1 MYTVLFFVIIAILVL
16 DFALESILDHLN
28 GKNASAT
35 LPAEVSDIYDAEK
48 YKKQQ
53 EYFVA
58 NEKFG
63 LVSGVFGFVVMMLMF
78 FLFGFA
84 FVDGLARSWVNDTIL
99 VALVFFGILYYAND
113 VISLPFEY
121 YKTFVIEEK
130 FGFNKMTKKLFA
142 MDTIKGWLMTAVLG
156 GGIIALLVWLYEVLG
171 EYFWLAGWALMSF
184 ISIFL
189 MMFYSNLIVPLFNKQ
204 TPLEEGELRTA
215 IEEFCGKVGFK
226 LDNLFVMDGS
236 KRTTKAN
243 AYFTGLGAKKRIVLY
258 DTLISTL
265 STEEIV
271 AVLAHEIGHY
281 KKKHT
286 MRMLFISLL
295 NSGVIFYLLSL
306 VLGSY
311 SQLCAEALGVDVNSV
326 FAGASDYADS
336 TRLFHLGLIVFG
348 VLYTPISTLLGIGLN
363 VLSRKNEYEADN
375 FAKEHGLAEPLAGAL
390 RKLSMSSLSNLT
402 PHPAYVFFHYSHPT
416 LLQRLRNLKK

>member
-1 MYTVLFFVIIAILVL
+1 MYTTLFFVIIAILVL
-16 DFALESILDHLN
+16 DFALESVLDYLN
-28 GKNASAT
+28 AKNASVT
-35 LPAEVSDIYDAEK
+35 LPEEVSDIYDAEK

-53 EYFVA
+53 EYFKA

-84 FVDGLARSWVNDTIL
+84 FVDNLARSWVEGAIW
-99 VALVFFGILYYAND
+99 VALVFFGILYYTND
-113 VISLPFEY
+113 IISMPFDL

-130 FGFNKMTKKLFA
+130 FGFNKMTKGLFVK
-142 MDTIKGWLMTAVLG
+142 DTLKGWLMTAVLG
-156 GGIIALLVWLYEVLG
+156 GGLLSLLILIYEWAG
-171 EYFWLAGWALMSF
+171 EYFWIMGWALMAF
-184 ISIFL
+184 ISIFM

-215 IEEFCGKVGFK
+215 IESFCQKVGFQ
-226 LDNLFVMDGS
+226 LDNLFVIDGS

-243 AYFTGLGAKKRIVLY
+243 AYFSGLGAKKRIVLY

-265 STEEIV
+265 TTEEIV

-286 MRMLFISLL
+286 MKMLFVSLI

-306 VLGSY
+306 VLGQY
-311 SQLCAEALGVDVNSV
+311 SQSFAEALGSNQRS
-326 FAGASDYADS
+326 
-336 TRLFHLGLIVFG
+336 FHLSLIVFG
-348 VLYTPISTLLGIGLN
+348 VLYTPVSTLLGIALN
-363 VLSRKNEYEADN
+363 VMSRKNEYEADG

-390 RKLSMSSLSNLT
+390 RKLSETSLSNLT

-416 LLQRLRNLKK
+416 LLQRLRSLNK

>member
-1 MYTVLFFVIIAILVL
+1 MYTTLFFVIIAILVL
-16 DFALESILDHLN
+16 DFALESVLDYLN
-28 GKNASAT
+28 AKNASVT
-35 LPAEVSDIYDAEK
+35 LPEEVSDIYDAEK

-53 EYFVA
+53 EYFKA

-63 LVSGVFGFVVMMLMF
+63 LFSGVFGFVVMMLMF

-84 FVDGLARSWVNDTIL
+84 FVDNLARSWVEGAIW
-99 VALVFFGILYYAND
+99 VALVFFGILYYTND
-113 VISLPFEY
+113 IISMPFDL

-130 FGFNKMTKKLFA
+130 FGFNKMTKELFVK
-142 MDTIKGWLMTAVLG
+142 DTLKGWLMTAVLG
-156 GGIIALLVWLYEVLG
+156 GGLLSLLILIYEWAG
-171 EYFWLAGWALMSF
+171 EYFWIMGWALMAF
-184 ISIFL
+184 ISIFM

-215 IEEFCGKVGFK
+215 IESFCQKVGFQ
-226 LDNLFVMDGS
+226 LDNLFVIDGS

-243 AYFTGLGAKKRIVLY
+243 AYFSGLGAKKRIVLY

-265 STEEIV
+265 TTEEIV

-286 MRMLFISLL
+286 MKMLIVSLI

-306 VLGSY
+306 VLGQY
-311 SQLCAEALGVDVNSV
+311 SQSFAEALGSNQRS
-326 FAGASDYADS
+326 
-336 TRLFHLGLIVFG
+336 FHLSLIVFG
-348 VLYTPISTLLGIGLN
+348 VLYTPVSTLLGIALN
-363 VLSRKNEYEADN
+363 VMSRKNEYEADG

-390 RKLSMSSLSNLT
+390 RKLSETSLSNLT

-416 LLQRLRNLKK
+416 LLQRLRSLNK

>member
-1 MYTVLFFVIIAILVL
+1 MYTTLFFVIIAILVL
-16 DFALESILDHLN
+16 DFALESVLDYLN
-28 GKNASAT
+28 AKNASVT
-35 LPAEVSDIYDAEK
+35 LPEEVSDIYDAEK

-53 EYFVA
+53 EYFKA

-84 FVDGLARSWVNDTIL
+84 FVDNLARSWVEGAIW

-113 VISLPFEY
+113 IISMPFDL

-130 FGFNKMTKKLFA
+130 FGFNKMTKGLFVK
-142 MDTIKGWLMTAVLG
+142 DTLKGWLMTAVLG
-156 GGIIALLVWLYEVLG
+156 GGLLSLLILIYEWAG
-171 EYFWLAGWALMSF
+171 EYFWIMGWALMAF
-184 ISIFL
+184 ISIFM

-215 IEEFCGKVGFK
+215 IESFCQKVGFQ
-226 LDNLFVMDGS
+226 LDNLFVIDGS

-243 AYFTGLGAKKRIVLY
+243 AYFSGLGAKKRIVLY

-265 STEEIV
+265 TTEEIV

-286 MRMLFISLL
+286 MKMLIVSLI

-306 VLGSY
+306 VLGQY
-311 SQLCAEALGVDVNSV
+311 SQSFAEALGSNQRS
-326 FAGASDYADS
+326 
-336 TRLFHLGLIVFG
+336 FHLSLIVFG
-348 VLYTPISTLLGIGLN
+348 VLYTPVSTLLGIALN
-363 VLSRKNEYEADN
+363 VMSRKNEYEADG

-390 RKLSMSSLSNLT
+390 RKLSETSLSNLT

-416 LLQRLRNLKK
+416 LLQRLRSLNK

>member
-1 MYTVLFFVIIAILVL
+1 MYTTLFFVIIAILVL
-16 DFALESILDHLN
+16 DFALESVLDYLN
-28 GKNASAT
+28 AKNASVT
-35 LPAEVSDIYDAEK
+35 LPEEVSDIYDAEK

-53 EYFVA
+53 EYFKA

-84 FVDGLARSWVNDTIL
+84 FVDNLARSWVEGAIW

-113 VISLPFEY
+113 IISMPFDL

-130 FGFNKMTKKLFA
+130 FGFNKMTKGLFVK
-142 MDTIKGWLMTAVLG
+142 DTLKGWLMTAVLG
-156 GGIIALLVWLYEVLG
+156 GGLLSLLILIYEWAG
-171 EYFWLAGWALMSF
+171 EYFWIMGWALMAF
-184 ISIFL
+184 ISIFM

-215 IEEFCGKVGFK
+215 IESFCQKVGFQ
-226 LDNLFVMDGS
+226 LDNLFVIDGS

-243 AYFTGLGAKKRIVLY
+243 AYFSGLGAKKRIVLY

-265 STEEIV
+265 TTEEIV

-286 MRMLFISLL
+286 MKMLFVSLI

-306 VLGSY
+306 VLGQY
-311 SQLCAEALGVDVNSV
+311 SQSFAEALGSNQRS
-326 FAGASDYADS
+326 
-336 TRLFHLGLIVFG
+336 FHLSLIVFG
-348 VLYTPISTLLGIGLN
+348 VLYTPVSTLLGIALN
-363 VLSRKNEYEADN
+363 VMSRKNEYEADG

-390 RKLSMSSLSNLT
+390 RKLSETSLSNLT

-416 LLQRLRNLKK
+416 LLQRLRSLNK